1 MKRKFVYIGLSVV
14 SFVLCVLIVK
24 VYGVNPLIRGFVGD
38 IVVMWLLYFLLQ
50 SFYDFSPHKL
60 TIALLGIAYV
70 TECLQYF
77 KLTTVLGLEHSKL
90 ADLIL
95 GSVFDMYDLFAY
107 TVGAITVYL
116 TDTIIIRK
124 LH

>member
-24 VYGVNPLIRGFVGD
+24 VYGGNPLIRGFVGD
-38 IVVMWLLYFLLQ
+38 IVVIWLLYFLLQ
-50 SFYDFSPHKL
+50 SFYDFSPRNL

-77 KLTTVLGLEHSKL
+77 NLTTVLGLEHSKL

-95 GSVFDMYDLFAY
+95 GSVFDVYDLLAY

-116 TDTIIIRK
+116 TDTIIRK